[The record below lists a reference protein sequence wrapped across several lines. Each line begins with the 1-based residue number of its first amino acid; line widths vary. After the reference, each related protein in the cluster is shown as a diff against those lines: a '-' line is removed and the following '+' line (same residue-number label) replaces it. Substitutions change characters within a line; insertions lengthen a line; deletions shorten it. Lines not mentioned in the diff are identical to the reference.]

1 MLWHIIIVNKMVK
14 IGLQPYIRLPP
25 WTVHVKIKKE
35 KKKKTQ
41 SITGI
46 SFIENIG
53 LCIS

>member
-1 MLWHIIIVNKMVK
+1 MVK
-14 IGLQPYIRLPP
+14 IGLQLYIHLPP
-25 WTVHVKIKKE
+25 WTVHVKIKK
-35 KKKKTQ
+35 KKKKKKKEPQ